1 MSDFRIVYDPWK
13 DKYDWWDTNDYYRSV
28 IWKKKSGVD
37 YCSEYDRYG
46 GNMEDEPF
54 REPHQLDPE
63 RKVLLL
69 DRNEGVVKR
78 NGKYRKRK
86 RKGSIRKLVY
96 EPMSDSFYKYKV
108 IDSYL
113 LLHKDRVK
121 GVGKHSW
128 VHIPIHAWEDGTET
142 WNIKWGTSNTT
153 RKKGEG
159 GDGYI
164 DRSIELMK
172 EHPMYPKLKQY
183 ETELGRDLSFHEM
196 QSHCL
201 YETDGLLEKEQKQ
214 IQKEYRYH
222 TAVLEFKEFIEN
234 EGFLDDKDRYL
245 DNGYGYLVLYG
256 NK

>member
-1 MSDFRIVYDPWK
+1 MGATRPCAGQHAGVLDGHSPRQTARGDVANGHGVHPPWPAK
-13 DKYDWWDTNDYYRSV
+13 MDELRSV
-28 IWKKKSGVD
+28 G
-37 YCSEYDRYG
+37 
-46 GNMEDEPF
+46 
-54 REPHQLDPE
+54 H
-63 RKVLLL
+63 
-69 DRNEGVVKR
+69 
-78 NGKYRKRK
+78 
-86 RKGSIRKLVY
+86 
-96 EPMSDSFYKYKV
+96 
-108 IDSYL
+108 
-113 LLHKDRVK
+113 
-121 GVGKHSW
+121 
-128 VHIPIHAWEDGTET
+128 
-142 WNIKWGTSNTT
+142 
-153 RKKGEG
+153 GEG

-222 TAVLEFKEFIEN
+222 TAVLEFNEFIEN
-234 EGFLDDKDRYL
+234 KGYLDDKDRYL